1 MTTSGTGN
9 DDTGAPRDVAPDAMT
24 AETMLSHDVP
34 CLQCSYNLRGLDAA
48 GVCPECRTPISRS
61 LGTDARLAWSSPE
74 YLAKVQRGLFLVVA
88 GIFAKVALMVLLM
101 FGGIAIAVMSS
112 PSATPGAS
120 APSQTWLITSTAMLI
135 AVAQFVILLGWWLV
149 SEPDPRFA
157 NSSRDA
163 TSRRFLR
170 GATFA
175 QLAFNVAEL
184 SMGVMFASP
193 TGRMALISTGLM
205 VLSAASW
212 AVAFFAQM
220 IYVRGL
226 GERVPDAWIIRQ
238 AKLLLW
244 LGPVLV
250 TVGLVLLGLGPL
262 IALVMYWNLLDRLR
276 KQVKRVRRSV
286 LSEDATLLPAG

>member
-24 AETMLSHDVP
+24 AEAMLSRDVP
-34 CLQCSYNLRGLDAA
+34 CLQCSYNLRGLDAG

-88 GIFAKVALMVLLM
+88 GIFGQVLVMVLLM
-101 FGGIAIAVMSS
+101 FGGLMFMAASRSS
-112 PSATPGAS
+112 GPRGVGAATPPWYFAAS
-120 APSQTWLITSTAMLI
+120 GLLSAALGL
-135 AVAQFVILLGWWLV
+135 VVLLGWWLV

-157 NSSRDA
+157 NSPRDVS
-163 TSRRFLR
+163 SRRFLR
-170 GATFA
+170 AATIT
-175 QLAFNVAEL
+175 QLALNVVNLGVGTVSASL
-184 SMGVMFASP
+184 TSSMVLF
-193 TGRMALISTGLM
+193 TGLTL
-205 VLSAASW
+205 LSTASW

-226 GERVPDAWIIRQ
+226 GERVPDAWIIRR
-238 AKLLLW
+238 AKLMLW

-250 TVGLVLLGLGPL
+250 TVGILLLGLGPL